1 MKFRL
6 LPVLIFCA
14 AFTLSLKLGSLWL
27 GYDGLLTPSS
37 AVAQETPAKEE
48 KKTAKDEKKTAK
60 AAPDKADDAAISGE
74 KSDAAKDGVMDEAAE
89 PDTPESRLARFDPSQ
104 VTDSELNVLHQLARR
119 RAELERREAAIDTRA
134 NLLRA
139 TEQRIEAKISH
150 LMEMQATIIRLLKQ
164 HDKEKE
170 AKMRSLVKI
179 YEKMKPKDAARI
191 FEELDMRILLDI
203 VERMREART
212 APIMAKLSPAKAKAV
227 TAALAERRA
236 LPKPE
241 KRSAN

>member
-27 GYDGLLTPSS
+27 GYDGLLSS
-37 AVAQETPAKEE
+37 SRAIAQET
-48 KKTAKDEKKTAK
+48 TAKDEKQTPK
-60 AAPDKADDAAISGE
+60 AAPDKPGDAVSSGE
-74 KSDAAKDGVMDEAAE
+74 KSAAAKDGIMNEAVE

-104 VTDSELNVLHQLARR
+104 ITDSELNVLHQLARR
-119 RAELERREAAIDTRA
+119 RADLERRELSIDTRA

-139 TEQRIEAKISH
+139 TEQRIEKKISS
-150 LMEMQATIIRLLKQ
+150 LKEMQATIIRLLKQ

-212 APIMAKLSPAKAKAV
+212 APIMAKLSPAKAKSI
-227 TAALAERRA
+227 TAALAESRA
-236 LPKPE
+236 LPKPD
-241 KRSAN
+241 KRSNN